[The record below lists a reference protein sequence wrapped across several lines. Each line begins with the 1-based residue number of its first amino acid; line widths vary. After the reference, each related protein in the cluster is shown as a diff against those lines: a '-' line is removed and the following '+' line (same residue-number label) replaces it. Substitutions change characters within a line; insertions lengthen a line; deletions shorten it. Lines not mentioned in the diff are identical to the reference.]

1 MRLESVPKII
11 SKCLHSTSCNPPL
24 ITKIKPGFLLM
35 IPSRRREEGWRVDT
49 RRRKRRWPYARPRLT
64 PRNRRFE
71 RRKGP
76 LVCPRL
82 GQVPQ
87 MRQRPDRMWGVFLL
101 TFKIKGSQRGT
112 RLVPTLAF
120 RLIFDPRNSERL
132 NVMGFLNIPLNRLF
146 PGFLCGIL
154 RRRS

>member
-1 MRLESVPKII
+1 MRLESVPKMI

-24 ITKIKPGFLLM
+24 ITKIKLGFLLM
-35 IPSRRREEGWRVDT
+35 ILSRRREEGWRVDM
-49 RRRKRRWPYARPRLT
+49 RRRKRRWPDARPRLT

-82 GQVPQ
+82 GQSPQ
-87 MRQRPDRMWGVFLL
+87 MRQRTDRMWGGVSLL
-101 TFKIKGSQRGT
+101 TFKIKGSRRGT
-112 RLVPTLAF
+112 RLEPTHVF

-132 NVMGFLNIPLNRLF
+132 NVF
-146 PGFLCGIL
+146 
-154 RRRS
+154 